1 MTIRRKMA
9 LPAAAALML
18 FGLMVVAQSA
28 SATHVRPKAATPFY
42 ASLVPAYNACTSP
55 NRTHAAPLSYGSC
68 NPPVQTSPNVTVGT
82 PDANG
87 AAANMSGFVKL
98 VVKPT
103 SPEDVL
109 ITSSLSDVRC
119 KPGSGISGA
128 VCTGANTDSAGS
140 DYSGQLQGN
149 ATIRITDHFNTVTTA
164 PIPACSSTTS
174 CSATVVDLPFPVTG
188 TCAATPADG
197 TIGGTCS
204 ITTTADAVV
213 PTAGGV
219 VKEGKKATVEVGQ
232 ILVNDGGTDGLA
244 STAGNTVYARQGI
257 YIP

>member
-87 AAANMSGFVKL
+87 APANFVGSLKL
-98 VVKPT
+98 VVTNGPGANDA
-103 SPEDVL
+103 DVG
-109 ITSSLSDVRC
+109 ITENLTDVRC
-119 KPGSGISGA
+119 QGSTTACG
-128 VCTGANTDSAGS
+128 TANTAAGP
-140 DYSGQLQGN
+140 DYTGSLL
-149 ATIRITDHFNTVTTA
+149 TKLSLRITDHNNSTSPSGPFTDAATGTYPNFPIAAGCAGTANTIGAACSVTT
-164 PIPACSSTTS
+164 S
-174 CSATVVDLPFPVTG
+174 VN
-188 TCAATPADG
+188 
-197 TIGGTCS
+197 S
-204 ITTTADAVV
+204 IVPGALVEGKRAVV
-213 PTAGGV
+213 EISQV
-219 VKEGKKATVEVGQ
+219 QVY
-232 ILVNDGGTDGLA
+232 DGGPDGNPN
-244 STAGNTVYARQGI
+244 SGNNEALFAVQGI
-257 YIP
+257 FIP